1 MKPGTVFKW
10 NNFPYPRIGDQIKAR
25 WFVCLGNTGLL
36 SDPII
41 VHLCTTT
48 TSLNDFKSGGKRSSH
63 RFLLFEKI
71 RYPCFEEDCI
81 LDFDEP
87 SFSESLKSL
96 ETNKDIEIKGELD
109 NQTLKSIYNGISV
122 SKYYSPQI
130 LLDIHTSLNQI
141 GITGLKKPK
150 T

>member
-10 NNFPYPRIGDQIKAR
+10 NNFPYPRIGDEIKSR

-36 SDPII
+36 STPII
-41 VHLCTTT
+41 VHFCTTT
-48 TSLNDFKSGGKRSSH
+48 TSIRDFKSGGKRSSH
-63 RFLLFEKI
+63 RFLLFEKT
-71 RYPCFEEDCI
+71 RYPCFEENCI

-87 SFSESLKSL
+87 PFSEPLGTL
-96 ETNKDIEIKGELD
+96 ESNKDIEIKGELD
-109 NQTLKSIYNGISV
+109 NQTLKFIYNGIQMSNH
-122 SKYYSPQI
+122 YSPKI

-141 GITGLKKPK
+141 GITGLKRPK